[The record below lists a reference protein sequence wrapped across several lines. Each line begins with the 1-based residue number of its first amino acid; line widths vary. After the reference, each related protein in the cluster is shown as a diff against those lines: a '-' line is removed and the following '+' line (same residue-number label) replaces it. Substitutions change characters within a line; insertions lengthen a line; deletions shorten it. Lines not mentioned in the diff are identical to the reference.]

1 VSEDPQ
7 PGIVISGGS
16 VKIGAV
22 AQGPHARAYE
32 VVHSPGDQ
40 ISGEQ
45 RGNLVSLMHD
55 LLATLQ
61 QHESE
66 LADHET
72 AQAAADDVSAE
83 LDQEH
88 PDTSRIRRLLTN
100 VATAAGSV
108 TEIAAAV
115 AAVQR
120 AITGMLSTI

>member
-1 VSEDPQ
+1 MV
-7 PGIVISGGS
+7 
-16 VKIGAV
+16 
-22 AQGPHARAYE
+22 
-32 VVHSPGDQ
+32 
-40 ISGEQ
+40 
-45 RGNLVSLMHD
+45 
-55 LLATLQ
+55 
-61 QHESE
+61 
-66 LADHET
+66 
-72 AQAAADDVSAE
+72 ADDVSAE

>member
-16 VKIGAV
+16 VNIGAV
-22 AQGPHARAYE
+22 ALGPHARAYE

-40 ISGEQ
+40 
-45 RGNLVSLMHD
+45 NLVSLMHD

-72 AQAAADDVSAE
+72 AQAAADEVSAE

>member
-1 VSEDPQ
+1 M
-7 PGIVISGGS
+7 
-16 VKIGAV
+16 KIGAV
-22 AQGPHARAYE
+22 AQGPHARASYK
-32 VVHSPGDQ
+32 VVHSPDDQ

-45 RGNLVSLMHD
+45 RENLVGLIDD
-55 LLATLQ
+55 LLSTLQ
-61 QHESE
+61 QYGNE
-66 LADHET
+66 LPDHET
-72 AQAAADDVSAE
+72 AQAAADEVSAE

-120 AITGMLSTI
+120 AITGMLSTREPGTGA